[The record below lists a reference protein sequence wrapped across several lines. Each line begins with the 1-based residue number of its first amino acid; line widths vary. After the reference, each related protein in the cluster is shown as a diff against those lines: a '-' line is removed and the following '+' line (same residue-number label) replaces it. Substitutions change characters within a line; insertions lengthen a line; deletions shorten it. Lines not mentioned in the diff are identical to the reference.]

1 MGRREEE
8 SPANGR
14 LKRKNESKRRT
25 INLVVQEPKRKSL
38 IESED
43 LAGRG
48 KGRVR
53 EVFDTATLL
62 ILKREQK
69 EINCQWSRTHM

>member
-1 MGRREEE
+1 MRREKE

-14 LKRKNESKRRT
+14 LKRKNESKRTR
-25 INLVVQEPKRKSL
+25 NLVVQEPTRKSL

-48 KGRVR
+48 RGRGKN
-53 EVFDTATLL
+53 
-62 ILKREQK
+62 KR
-69 EINCQWSRTHM
+69 SV